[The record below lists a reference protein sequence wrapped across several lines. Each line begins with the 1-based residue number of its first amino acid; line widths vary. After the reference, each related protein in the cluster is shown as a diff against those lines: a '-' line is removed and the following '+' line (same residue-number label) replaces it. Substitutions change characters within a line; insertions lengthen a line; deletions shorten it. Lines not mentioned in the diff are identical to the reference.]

1 MDLTK
6 IGKYIAEKRKALGLT
21 QKQLAEK
28 LGMSDKSV
36 SKWERGICLPDV
48 SIYYDLC
55 QILGISI
62 NEFLAGEDISEEKIV
77 EKSEENIIGVT
88 TDSRNKQKRLKVIIV
103 ILLVISLAIVLVITG
118 ILLSN
123 NRPKNYIVPL
133 DSESIEMKTAQML
146 SGSDTAYIYKY
157 STTDHYDF
165 LKIYVSE
172 YHCGKLVNKDVVDL
186 GYQDIESPQN
196 GMVFIVPDF
205 DNFVIKLI
213 IADDNS
219 KLSTEIPILEGVANR
234 EYYGRSATQIKD
246 RTSIKYDEEQ
256 ALAALIYDHDQMRVG
271 SIQDYEQENA
281 PEMNDYVYYFSF
293 EFCKE

>member
-1 MDLTK
+1 MDLAK

-48 SIYYDLC
+48 SIYHDLC

-88 TDSRNKQKRLKVIIV
+88 TDSRNKQKRLKTMIV

-123 NRPKNYIVPL
+123 NHPKNYIVPL
-133 DSESIEMKTAQML
+133 DSESIEMKTVQML

-157 STTDHYDF
+157 SATDQYDF
-165 LKIYVSE
+165 LKIYVTE
-172 YHCGKLVNKDVVDL
+172 YHCGELVNKDVVNL
-186 GYQDIESPQN
+186 GYQDIASPQN
-196 GMVFIVPDF
+196 GMLFIVPDF

-219 KLSTEIPILEGVANR
+219 KLSTEIPILEGVTDR
-234 EYYGRSATQIKD
+234 EYYGRS
-246 RTSIKYDEEQ
+246 RTVRPLNMMKS
-256 ALAALIYDHDQMRVG
+256 RR
-271 SIQDYEQENA
+271 
-281 PEMNDYVYYFSF
+281 
-293 EFCKE
+293 

>member
-1 MDLTK
+1 M
-6 IGKYIAEKRKALGLT
+6 
-21 QKQLAEK
+21 
-28 LGMSDKSV
+28 
-36 SKWERGICLPDV
+36 
-48 SIYYDLC
+48 
-55 QILGISI
+55 
-62 NEFLAGEDISEEKIV
+62 F
-77 EKSEENIIGVT
+77 
-88 TDSRNKQKRLKVIIV
+88 
-103 ILLVISLAIVLVITG
+103 VISLAIVLVITV
-118 ILLSN
+118 ILLCN
-123 NRPKNYIVPL
+123 DRPKNYIVPL

-157 STTDHYDF
+157 SATEHYDF
-165 LKIYVSE
+165 LKIYISE
-172 YHCGKLVNKDVVDL
+172 YHCGELVNKDVVDL

-196 GMVFIVPDF
+196 GMLFIVPDF

-256 ALAALIYDHDQMRVG
+256 ALSALIYDHDQMRVG
-271 SIQDYEQENA
+271 SIQDYEQGNA

>member
-1 MDLTK
+1 M
-6 IGKYIAEKRKALGLT
+6 
-21 QKQLAEK
+21 
-28 LGMSDKSV
+28 
-36 SKWERGICLPDV
+36 
-48 SIYYDLC
+48 SIYHDLC
-55 QILGISI
+55 QILSISI

-88 TDSRNKQKRLKVIIV
+88 TDSRNKQKRLKVMIV
-103 ILLVISLAIVLVITG
+103 ILLAISFVIVSMIVG
-118 ILLSN
+118 ILIKQKQ
-123 NRPKNYIVPL
+123 PENYIVPL

-157 STTDHYDF
+157 AATEHYDF

-172 YHCGKLVNKDVVDL
+172 YHCGELVYKDVVDL

-196 GMVFIVPDF
+196 GMLFIVPDF

-219 KLSTEIPILEGVANR
+219 KLSTEIPILEGVSDR

-293 EFCKE
+293 EFCNE

>member
-1 MDLTK
+1 MDLAK

-48 SIYYDLC
+48 SIYHDLC

-62 NEFLAGEDISEEKIV
+62 NEFLAGEDISEERII

-88 TDSRNKQKRLKVIIV
+88 TDSRNKQKRLKTMIV
-103 ILLVISLAIVLVITG
+103 ILLVISLTIVLVITG

-157 STTDHYDF
+157 SATDQSDF
-165 LKIYVSE
+165 LKIYVTE
-172 YHCGKLVNKDVVDL
+172 YHCGELVNKDVVNL
-186 GYQDIESPQN
+186 GYQDIASPQN
-196 GMVFIVPDF
+196 GMLFIVPDF

-219 KLSTEIPILEGVANR
+219 KLSTEIPILEGVTDR

-246 RTSIKYDEEQ
+246 STSIKYDEEQ
-256 ALAALIYDHDQMRVG
+256 SLVALIYDHDQLRVG
-271 SIQDYEQENA
+271 SIRDYERGNA
-281 PEMNDYVYYFSF
+281 PEMNDYVYYFSI
-293 EFCKE
+293 EFCDE